1 MTIHHLWR
9 GASENV
15 STVAL
20 YAIVRNF
27 HHSSPLS
34 GCFRECKILTP
45 DS

>member
-20 YAIVRNF
+20 YAIEEIF
-27 HHSSPLS
+27 DYPSPLA
-34 GCFRECKILTP
+34 GLLQKMY
-45 DS
+45 